1 MNNLAISKIGVD
13 MTSNNSLAVEAANL
27 VSNVDQLMIHEIL
40 YSLDSRTIYDA
51 ASRLEDARNILL
63 TLGDRVY
70 KEERK
75 NQISEVEF

>member
-1 MNNLAISKIGVD
+1 

-75 NQISEVEF
+75 NQVLEVEF

>member
-1 MNNLAISKIGVD
+1 MTDNN
-13 MTSNNSLAVEAANL
+13 TLAVQAANL
-27 VSNVDQLMIHEIL
+27 ISNVDQLMIHEIL

-75 NQISEVEF
+75 NQVSEVEF

>member
-1 MNNLAISKIGVD
+1 

-40 YSLDSRTIYDA
+40 YEADSSTIYSA
-51 ASRLEDARNILL
+51 AERLERARNILL

-70 KEERK
+70 RDERRSHTIDII
-75 NQISEVEF
+75 NGVPF

>member
-1 MNNLAISKIGVD
+1 

-40 YSLDSRTIYDA
+40 YEADSSTIYSA
-51 ASRLEDARNILL
+51 AERLERARNILL

-70 KEERK
+70 REERK
-75 NQISEVEF
+75 EHTKDIIDGVPF

>member
-1 MNNLAISKIGVD
+1 

-40 YSLDSRTIYDA
+40 YEADSSTIYSA
-51 ASRLEDARNILL
+51 AERLERARNILL

-70 KEERK
+70 RDERRSHTTDII
-75 NQISEVEF
+75 NGVPF

>member
-1 MNNLAISKIGVD
+1 

-40 YSLDSRTIYDA
+40 YETDSRTIYSA
-51 ASRLEDARNILL
+51 AERLERARNILL

-70 KEERK
+70 KEERRSK
-75 NQISEVEF
+75 TVDIINGVPF

>member
-1 MNNLAISKIGVD
+1 MTDNN
-13 MTSNNSLAVEAANL
+13 TLAVQAANL

-51 ASRLEDARNILL
+51 AARLEDARNILL

-70 KEERK
+70 RDERK
-75 NQISEVEF
+75 NQVLEVEF

>member
-1 MNNLAISKIGVD
+1 MTDNN
-13 MTSNNSLAVEAANL
+13 TLAVQAANL

-75 NQISEVEF
+75 NQVSEVEF

>member
-1 MNNLAISKIGVD
+1 MTDNN
-13 MTSNNSLAVEAANL
+13 TLAVQAANL

-70 KEERK
+70 REERK
-75 NQISEVEF
+75 NQVSEVEF

>member
-1 MNNLAISKIGVD
+1 MADNK
-13 MTSNNSLAVEAANL
+13 TLAVQAANL

-40 YSLDSRTIYDA
+40 YSLDSRTIYSA

-63 TLGDRVY
+63 SLGDRVY
-70 KEERK
+70 KEDRK